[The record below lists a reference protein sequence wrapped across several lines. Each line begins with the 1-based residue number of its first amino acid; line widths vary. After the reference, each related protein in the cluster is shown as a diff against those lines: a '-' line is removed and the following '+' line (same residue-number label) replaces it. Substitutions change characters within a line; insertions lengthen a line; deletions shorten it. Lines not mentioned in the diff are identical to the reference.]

1 MLATGP
7 PQFTLTHRFSNN
19 WELIWALAL
28 KELRIRYKRSAL
40 GFLWALLN
48 PLLMLVILT
57 VVFSTI
63 VRLSVDKYAVFL
75 ISALL
80 PWTFFSQ
87 TLSYSTE
94 SLIGNGE
101 LLKKVR
107 VDKTIFPFAAV
118 VSNLINFL
126 LSLVPLALILVV
138 LRFPFHWTWIYLPVP
153 LVGLVL
159 FTAGCSL
166 FCAAANVFFRDVG
179 HIVQI
184 VLTGWFYL
192 SPVIY
197 SLDFIPER
205 YRLLLRLNPMVYI
218 LHGFRLAIYN
228 GRLPS
233 AQSAV
238 LSVAVGSLTFALG
251 YYFFRRVQWRLVY
264 YV

>member
-1 MLATGP
+1 MK
-7 PQFTLTHRFSNN
+7 N

-63 VRLSVDKYAVFL
+63 ARLSVDKYAVFL

-94 SLIGNGE
+94 SLVGNGE

-107 VDKTIFPFAAV
+107 VDKTVFPFAAV

-126 LSLVPLALILVV
+126 LSLVPLALILIV

-159 FTAGCSL
+159 FTTGCSL
-166 FCAAANVFFRDVG
+166 FCAAANVFFRDVS

-184 VLTGWFYL
+184 VLMGWFYL
-192 SPVIY
+192 SPIIY
-197 SLDFIPER
+197 PLEFIPQR
-205 YRLLLRLNPMVYI
+205 YRLLLRLNPLVYI
-218 LHGFRLAIYN
+218 LHGFRLAIYS
-228 GRLPS
+228 GQLPS
-233 AQSAV
+233 VQSAM
-238 LSVAVGSLTFALG
+238 LSVGVGLIAAMLG

>member
-1 MLATGP
+1 ML
-7 PQFTLTHRFSNN
+7 NN

-63 VRLSVDKYAVFL
+63 ARLSVDKYAVFL

-94 SLIGNGE
+94 SLVGNGE
-101 LLKKVR
+101 LLKKVQ
-107 VDKTIFPFAAV
+107 VDKTVFPFAAV
-118 VSNLINFL
+118 ISNLINFL
-126 LSLVPLALILVV
+126 LSLVPLALILLA

-153 LVGLVL
+153 LLGLVL
-159 FTAGCSL
+159 FTIGCSL
-166 FCAAANVFFRDVG
+166 FCAASNVFFRDVG

-184 VLTGWFYL
+184 VLMGWFYL
-192 SPVIY
+192 SPIIY
-197 SLDFIPER
+197 PLEFIPQR
-205 YRLLLRLNPMVYI
+205 YRLVLRLNPLVYI

-228 GRLPS
+228 GQLPS
-233 AQSAV
+233 AQSAI
-238 LSVAVGSLTFALG
+238 LSVAVGLVAATLG
-251 YYFFRRVQWRLVY
+251 YLFFRRVQWKLVY